1 MAQLQGVR
9 VILRDK
15 RLEDSELDYRWRS
28 DPELAA
34 LDAAYPLTMNYDRY
48 LKMFEDQLRYPTP
61 GSHHYGIEVAGS
73 KFIGNCMY
81 YDLDSVKKAAEL
93 GIVIGDRDYWS
104 GSYGYDAVVTL
115 LDHMFSARSLD
126 RVYLR
131 TLESNQRARSCFSRC
146 GFKPVRDVRRMG
158 HDFILMEVLR
168 ADWLERSEELL
179 ADRWRYQKEKGGEP
193 VVPLVPT
200 PLHNE
205 PALEQ
210 FPAEN

>member
-1 MAQLQGVR
+1 MPQLQGVR

-28 DPELAA
+28 DPELAK

-81 YDLDSVKKAAEL
+81 YDLDAVNKAAEL

-115 LDHMFSARSLD
+115 LDHMFTARSLN
-126 RVYLR
+126 RVYLH
-131 TLESNQRARSCFSRC
+131 TLEWNHRARGCFSRC
-146 GFKPVRDVRRMG
+146 GFKPVKNVRRMG
-158 HDFILMEVLR
+158 HDFILMEVLS
-168 ADWLERSEELL
+168 ADWLEQSEELL
-179 ADRWRYQKEKGGEP
+179 AGRWRYLREKGGEA
-193 VVPLVPT
+193 VVPAVSTRLG
-200 PLHNE
+200 NQ
-205 PALEQ
+205 PAPEQ
-210 FPAEN
+210 FPDEN

>member
-28 DPELAA
+28 DPELAK

-61 GSHHYGIEVAGS
+61 GSHHYAIEVAGS

-104 GSYGYDAVVTL
+104 GSYGFDAVVTL
-115 LDHMFSARSLD
+115 LDHMFSERSLD
-126 RVYLR
+126 RVYLH
-131 TLESNQRARSCFSRC
+131 TLEWNHRARGCFSRC

-168 ADWLERSEELL
+168 ADWLEQSEQVL
-179 ADRWRYQKEKGGEP
+179 ADRWRYLKEKGGEP
-193 VVPLVPT
+193 VVPMVTT
-200 PLHNE
+200 PLRDQA
-205 PALEQ
+205 ALEQ
-210 FPAEN
+210 SPSEN

>member
-15 RLEDSELDYRWRS
+15 QIEDSELDYRWRS
-28 DPELAA
+28 DPELAK

-48 LKMFEDQLRYPTP
+48 VKMFEDQLKYPTP

-81 YDLDSVKKAAEL
+81 YDLDSVNKEAEL

-104 GSYGYDAVVTL
+104 GSYGFDAVVTL
-115 LDHMFSARSLD
+115 LEHMFIVRDLK
-126 RVYLR
+126 RVYLH
-131 TLESNQRARSCFSRC
+131 TLEWNSRAQNCFSRC
-146 GFKPVRDVRRMG
+146 GFKPVRNVRRMG

-168 ADWLERSEELL
+168 TDWQQNGSQLL
-179 ADRWRYQKEKGGEP
+179 DDRWRYLREKGGEEVLP
-193 VVPLVPT
+193 ET
-200 PLHNE
+200 SGSSSI
-205 PALEQ
+205 
-210 FPAEN
+210 

>member
-28 DPELAA
+28 DPELAK
-34 LDAAYPLTMNYDRY
+34 LDAAYPLTMNYERY

-61 GSHHYGIEVAGS
+61 GSHHYAIEVAGP

-81 YDLDSVKKAAEL
+81 YDLDSVKKEAEL

-104 GSYGYDAVVTL
+104 GSYGFDAVVTL
-115 LDHMFSARSLD
+115 LDHMFSEKRLD
-126 RVYLR
+126 RVYLH
-131 TLESNQRARSCFSRC
+131 TLEWNHRARGCFSRC

-168 ADWLERSEELL
+168 ADWLDQSEEVL
-179 ADRWRYQKEKGGEP
+179 ADRWRYLKEKGGEP
-193 VVPLVPT
+193 VASMVST
-200 PLHNE
+200 PLRDQ
-205 PALEQ
+205 PPSGQ
-210 FPAEN
+210 FPSEN